1 MKIRSLVLAI
11 ATLATV
17 ASAHAAIQTA
27 DYGSY
32 TVSYDDSTIFG
43 GPTFNSSGG
52 AGSVGFG
59 WDIPTS
65 VNVSASDFGP
75 PAVSTFLLPDFTISA
90 NAGWSLSGP
99 FTASIGNLV
108 YFEAGSALTGAVA
121 SGSVSVN
128 GAPSGPFSAALDRTV
143 IVSTPG
149 FSTGYF
155 SGTAS
160 VSQGSFSTLT
170 VSGGALSLMAA
181 VGPLG
186 AVAAI
191 TAQDQNKISF
201 DFVAVPVPEPESYAM
216 LLAGLAVVGS
226 MARRRR
232 QD

>member
-17 ASAHAAIQTA
+17 ASAHATIQTV
-27 DYGSY
+27 DYDSY

-43 GPTFNSSGG
+43 GPSFNSGG
-52 AGSVGFG
+52 IGGSVGFG
-59 WDIPTS
+59 WSIPTS
-65 VNVSASDFGP
+65 VSVSNNVPGQ
-75 PAVSTFLLPDFTISA
+75 PAYSTFQLPDFTITAKS
-90 NAGWSLSGP
+90 GWSLGGP

-108 YFEAGSALTGAVA
+108 FFQYIDGGTDAYA

-128 GAPSGPFSAALDRTV
+128 GAMSIPFGTFLDKTV
-143 IVSTPG
+143 TASSPG

-170 VSGGALSLMAA
+170 VSSGVLSLLAT
-181 VGPLG
+181 VGPSGGFG
-186 AVAAI
+186 AISAQPQNTLSFGFVAA
-191 TAQDQNKISF
+191 
-201 DFVAVPVPEPESYAM
+201 PVPEPESYAM
-216 LLAGLAVVGS
+216 LLAGLAVVGT

>member
-59 WDIPTS
+59 WSIPDS
-65 VNVSASDFGP
+65 VNASSSGLPITLFQ
-75 PAVSTFLLPDFTISA
+75 LPDFTISA
-90 NAGWSLSGP
+90 KAGWSLSGA
-99 FTASIGNLV
+99 FTASIGNLIFV
-108 YFEAGSALTGAVA
+108 EAGGLTGVTAG
-121 SGSVSVN
+121 GSVSVD
-128 GAPSGPFSAALDRTV
+128 GAPSIAFGGGLDRTV
-143 IVSTPG
+143 TISAPELTV
-149 FSTGYF
+149 GYF
-155 SGTAS
+155 SGAAT
-160 VSQGSFSTLT
+160 VPLGSFSTLLVT
-170 VSGGALSLMAA
+170 GGTLHLLTDG
-181 VGPLG
+181 GPLG
-186 AVAAI
+186 GFATIAAQPQNTLSFGFVAA
-191 TAQDQNKISF
+191 
-201 DFVAVPVPEPESYAM
+201 PVPEPESYAM